1 MSLTLYLSAVQ
12 KVEVMPDKAPLSV
25 CDSTVTEGRENP
37 VAANKPSVMT
47 NSTADDSSKKR
58 KNTSPD
64 EVQPTK
70 RTYAKDSP
78 ICSMTELKQMEE
90 RLHTS
95 LTTSLTMS
103 LTSNLKEEL
112 KGIVSESIKGAVDT
126 LNRAA
131 SRFEDYSGALQK
143 HDDEIKGLKEENDKL
158 LQKVTVLET
167 EHGLLKSKLS
177 AIECKT
183 LECCLVFKGIPDTDW
198 EKETVT
204 IQKLYWELSRTADG
218 ETEAEC
224 MSRAKNMLI
233 KHCKRLG
240 RFQENKSCAISVE
253 FQLKQDADYMI
264 ENKKSLGE
272 GIFVDREYSNDVE
285 RRRKSLRPVLK
296 AAREHKDLKKKCKL
310 EGDWLVIH
318 GKRFSL
324 ENLHNLPKELDVFKI
339 TSKSNNNTIGFF
351 GELNPLSNCY
361 P

>member
-1 MSLTLYLSAVQ
+1 MRIREDVNQMPLTSYWSAVQ

-25 CDSTVTEGRENP
+25 CDSTVTAGPEYP
-37 VAANKPSVMT
+37 VAANIPSVTT
-47 NSTADDSSKKR
+47 NSTADDSNKKR

-70 RTYAKDSP
+70 RTNIQDSP
-78 ICSMTELKQMEE
+78 ICSMTELKQTEE

-131 SRFEDYSGALQK
+131 SRFEDCSGALQK
-143 HDDEIKGLKEENDKL
+143 HDEEIKGLKEENDKL

-177 AIECKT
+177 AIERKT
-183 LECCLVFKGIPDTDW
+183 LECCLVFKGIPDTDL

-204 IQKLYWELSRTADG
+204 IQKLYWELSRTVDG
-218 ETEAEC
+218 ETEAERI
-224 MSRAKNMLI
+224 SGAKNMLI
-233 KHCKRLG
+233 KRCKRLG
-240 RFQENKSCAISVE
+240 RFQENKSGAISVE
-253 FQLKQDADYMI
+253 FQLKQDADYVI

-272 GIFVDREYSNDVE
+272 GIFVDREYSDDVE

-296 AAREHKDLKKKCKL
+296 AAREHKDFKKKCKL
-310 EGDWLVIH
+310 EGDRLVIH
-318 GKRFSL
+318 GK
-324 ENLHNLPKELDVFKI
+324 
-339 TSKSNNNTIGFF
+339 
-351 GELNPLSNCY
+351 
-361 P
+361 

>member
-1 MSLTLYLSAVQ
+1 MHLTSYWSAVQ
-12 KVEVMPDKAPLSV
+12 KVEVTPDKAPISV
-25 CDSTVTEGRENP
+25 CDGTVTAGREYPMAVNI
-37 VAANKPSVMT
+37 PSVTT
-47 NSTADDSSKKR
+47 NSTADDSNKKR

-70 RTYAKDSP
+70 RTNIQDSP

-126 LNRAA
+126 LNRAT
-131 SRFEDYSGALQK
+131 SRFEDCSGALQK
-143 HDDEIKGLKEENDKL
+143 HDEEIKGLKEENDKL

-177 AIECKT
+177 AIERKT

-204 IQKLYWELSRTADG
+204 IQKLYQELSRTVHG

-224 MSRAKNMLI
+224 ISGAKYMLI
-233 KHCKRLG
+233 KRCKRLG
-240 RFQENKSCAISVE
+240 RFQDNKSRAILVE
-253 FQLKQDADYMI
+253 FQLKQDADYVV

-272 GIFVDREYSNDVE
+272 GIFIDREYSDDVE
-285 RRRKSLRPVLK
+285 WRRKSLRPVLK
-296 AAREHKDLKKKCKL
+296 AAKEHKDFKKN
-310 EGDWLVIH
+310 V
-318 GKRFSL
+318 
-324 ENLHNLPKELDVFKI
+324 NLRKI
-339 TSKSNNNTIGFF
+339 D
-351 GELNPLSNCY
+351 L
-361 P
+361 